1 MASPGYMTVG
11 VSNLVHQMFNK
22 AWSHANLS
30 TNYAG
35 GIATSGPSASWAA
48 GSAREFETPIE
59 PDVEIPRVAEG
70 AELAKFHLLS
80 DAIIDKLVDVFR
92 NYLTEFLPNECPY
105 LERAQRWICRTLS
118 GQNPTG
124 LEAFIEQQ
132 IWDRERDR
140 ILAERDRAKATAYSD
155 FASRGYPMP
164 PGALNEAILVL
175 ERENMRQIGESSRT
189 IAIEMAKIELENMRF
204 AVEQAIALYTGA
216 TSAAGEYIKALAL
229 GPQIGMEVIP
239 SVTDSQSKL
248 IEAANSYYQS
258 RIQIAELRQKN
269 YQFNVEM
276 GNKASSENA
285 SLSNDMRKAYIQ
297 AMVDKAKVAAST
309 AAASLNAISANASYT
324 LGYGMNVGYSFSN
337 DTEQAPSG
345 FASIRGS

>member
-1 MASPGYMTVG
+1 MASYAAQYVM
-11 VSNLVHQMFNK
+11 QMFNR
-22 AWSHANLS
+22 AWSQAS
-30 TNYAG
+30 TTNSYLNAIPIITGAIGWTSTKAG
-35 GIATSGPSASWAA
+35 DVAI
-48 GSAREFETPIE
+48 PIE

-105 LERAQRWICRTLS
+105 LERAQHWICRTLS

-140 ILAERDRAKATAYSD
+140 ILAENERAKATAYSD

-175 ERENMRQIGESSRT
+175 ERENMKQIGESSRS

-258 RIQIAELRQKN
+258 RIAIAEMIQKN
-269 YQFNVEM
+269 AQFNAEM
-276 GNKASSENA
+276 TNKASQSTAELTLDRA
-285 SLSNDMRKAYIQ
+285 KANQQ
-297 AMVDKAKVAAST
+297 AMIDKAKVYAT
-309 AAASLNAISANASYT
+309 MAAAALNAVSANASMSSVMN
-324 LGYGMNVGYSFSN
+324 YGNSVSYNYSN
-337 DTEQAPSG
+337 DTKDAAPTKTL
-345 FASIRGS
+345 I

>member
-1 MASPGYMTVG
+1 MASAPKPIK
-11 VSNLVHQMFNK
+11 SNAESIVYKAISN
-22 AWSHANLS
+22 AWSIAS
-30 TNYAG
+30 QGRSYAG
-35 GIATSGPSASWAA
+35 GINTIGGTIGWTSTSAGDVAV
-48 GSAREFETPIE
+48 PIE

-258 RIQIAELRQKN
+258 RIAIAEMIQKN
-269 YQFNVEM
+269 AQFNAEM
-276 GNKASSENA
+276 NNKARSENA
-285 SLSNDMRKAYIQ
+285 ALGLDRAKANQQ
-297 AMVDKAKVAAST
+297 ALIDRAKITATMASAA
-309 AAASLNAISANASYT
+309 LNAVSAN
-324 LGYGMNVGYSFSN
+324 LGYSLTHSTGVNYTFSN
-337 DTEQAPSG
+337 DTEAAPQGYS
-345 FASIRGS
+345 AIY

>member
-1 MASPGYMTVG
+1 MASPGKVDTKADTLVG
-11 VSNLVHQMFNK
+11 KMFDK
-22 AWSHANLS
+22 AWSNANLT
-30 TNYAG
+30 TNFAG
-35 GIATSGPSASWAA
+35 GIATSGAAPTWSAK
-48 GSAREFETPIE
+48 SAQEFLTPEE

-285 SLSNDMRKAYIQ
+285 NLSLETRKMYVQ
-297 AMVDKAKVAAST
+297 AMVDKAKVAATT
-309 AAASLNAISANASYT
+309 AAASLNAISANAQYSYNAS
-324 LGYGMNVGYSFSN
+324 MSVGYNFSN
-337 DTEQAPSG
+337 DTQAAPSG
-345 FASIRGS
+345 YAVIT

>member
-1 MASPGYMTVG
+1 MASYAVQYVM
-11 VSNLVHQMFNK
+11 QMFNK
-22 AWSHANLS
+22 AWSQASMSNSYINSIPNITGSIGWTS
-30 TNYAG
+30 TSAG
-35 GIATSGPSASWAA
+35 DVAI
-48 GSAREFETPIE
+48 PIE

-140 ILAERDRAKATAYSD
+140 ILAENERAKATAYSD

-258 RIQIAELRQKN
+258 RIAIAEMIQKN
-269 YQFNVEM
+269 AQFNAEM
-276 GNKASSENA
+276 NNKASQSTAEL
-285 SLSNDMRKAYIQ
+285 SLDRAKANQQ
-297 AMVDKAKVAAST
+297 AMVDKAKVYAT
-309 AAASLNAISANASYT
+309 MAAAALNAVSANAS
-324 LGYGMNVGYSFSN
+324 MSSVVNASNSVSYSYSN
-337 DTEQAPSG
+337 DTKDAAPTRTL
-345 FASIRGS
+345 I

>member
-1 MASPGYMTVG
+1 MASPGYLTPKTY
-11 VSNLVHQMFNK
+11 SLVQTIYQN
-22 AWSHANLS
+22 AWSRATTANS
-30 TNYAG
+30 YTGAIPTG
-35 GIATSGPSASWAA
+35 GTAPTWSA
-48 GSAREFETPIE
+48 GSAQDFITPIE

-175 ERENMRQIGESSRT
+175 ERENMKQIGESSRT

-276 GNKASSENA
+276 GNRAASENA
-285 SLSNDMRKAYIQ
+285 ALSADMRKAYVQ
-297 AMVDKAKVAAST
+297 AAVDKAKVAATQAS
-309 AAASLNAISANASYT
+309 AALNAVSANVSFGQQYS
-324 LGYGMNVGYSFSN
+324 MSVGYNYSN
-337 DTEQAPSG
+337 DTEEAPRG
-345 FASIRGS
+345 YASIN